1 MTSNTFLVVETFV
14 AFVLAI
20 TIHEA
25 AHATMA
31 SLLGDG
37 SPRAAGRLSLA
48 PARQMAAIGTIVAIV
63 FSFAVVPAGLGWG
76 RTVDV
81 DARRMRVGPNAGLIL
96 VALAGLL
103 TNLLLG
109 LLIAFLLT
117 LVPGYTALAS
127 VRCHNSST
135 PLGLGQAVHLCLSSA
150 QPGVVLW
157 AEQFAFTFALT
168 NIVLALVNVIPLH
181 PLDGYRVLYALLP
194 GPQAVSI
201 RRLEPYMELL
211 LLVLFFVVP
220 YVLGFLGIPF
230 SPGNLLIGWSLN
242 LVSSISPNVG
252 LFYSIL

>member
-1 MTSNTFLVVETFV
+1 MNIFLVVETFV

-20 TIHEA
+20 TVHEA

-31 SLLGDG
+31 SLLGDRSPG
-37 SPRAAGRLSLA
+37 SAGRLSML

-63 FSFAVVPAGLGWG
+63 FSFQLIPAGLGWG

-81 DARRMRVGPNAGLIL
+81 DARRMRVGPNVGLIL

-109 LLIAFLLT
+109 LIIAFLLT
-117 LVPGYTALAS
+117 VIPGYTALAS
-127 VRCHNSST
+127 ASAQCIIT
-135 PLGLGQAVHLCLSSA
+135 PVGPGQAIQQCLSSA

-157 AEQFAFTFALT
+157 VEQFAFTFALT
-168 NIVLALVNVIPLH
+168 NIVLAIVNVIPLH
-181 PLDGYRVLYALLP
+181 PLDGYRILYALLP
-194 GPQAVSI
+194 GPQAISI
-201 RRLEPYMELL
+201 RRLEPYMELI

-220 YVLGFLGIPF
+220 YVLAFLGIPF
-230 SPGNLLIGWSLN
+230 SPGNLLISWSLH

-252 LFYSIL
+252 LFYLIL